1 MADEEEGKA
10 TTKHFWTSL
19 PGILTGVTGILSALT
34 AFYVAVF
41 GRGGPAPEP
50 PRPAIVETADR
61 GANVS
66 AKTVIEEKA
75 PRPTPAREPADP
87 FVLTAVIEDPDG
99 FANVR
104 ARRSPSSAVLARVNR
119 DEEFSTYRQEG
130 VWWQVRTRDGTI
142 GFMHASRI
150 RIVRK

>member
-1 MADEEEGKA
+1 MADEDEEKE
-10 TTKHFWTSL
+10 TKKHFWTSL

-41 GRGGPAPEP
+41 GRGAGPEP
-50 PRPAIVETADR
+50 PRPAIIENVEKRADVP
-61 GANVS
+61 G
-66 AKTVIEEKA
+66 KTVVEEKA
-75 PRPTPAREPADP
+75 PKPTPAREPADA
-87 FVLTAVIEDPDG
+87 FVLTAVVEDPDG

-130 VWWQVRTRDGTI
+130 QWWQVRTRDGTI

>member
-1 MADEEEGKA
+1 MADEEEDKE

-41 GRGGPAPEP
+41 GRGATPEP
-50 PRPAIVETADR
+50 PRPAIVESVVDKS
-61 GANVS
+61 ANVPG
-66 AKTVIEEKA
+66 KTVVEEKTPKPA
-75 PRPTPAREPADP
+75 PAREPADA

-99 FANVR
+99 YANVR
-104 ARRSPSSAVLARVNR
+104 AQKSPSSVVLARVNR

-130 VWWQVRTRDGTI
+130 LWWQVRTRDGTI